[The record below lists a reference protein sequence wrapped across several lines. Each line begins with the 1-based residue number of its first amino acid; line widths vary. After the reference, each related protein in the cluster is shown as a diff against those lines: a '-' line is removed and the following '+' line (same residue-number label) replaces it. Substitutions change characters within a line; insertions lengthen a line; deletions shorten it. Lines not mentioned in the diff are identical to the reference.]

1 MMIAAGGEILKIHM
15 HTDLLF
21 MESSLLSFVCA
32 ERSTLGKKSGGQKGE
47 MILELQKHMG
57 LYGHVVDFNWHGL

>member
-1 MMIAAGGEILKIHM
+1 MMIAAGGKILKIHM

-32 ERSTLGKKSGGQKGE
+32 ERKKALWEKKWWAE
-47 MILELQKHMG
+47 RRN
-57 LYGHVVDFNWHGL
+57 DFRPAETHGAIWTC